1 MLSPVLGSSPGIR
14 AQDITLAAPLNVRD
28 VTVFLMGS
36 NRQLDF
42 QNIGF
47 TAEVSAPV
55 PEPASEALMGGSACS
70 AGWRFGSG
78 RAPACRRAVEGL
90 AGAAPA
96 ASVATVS
103 SAGTGWA

>member
-55 PEPASEALMGGSACS
+55 PEPASGALMGIGLL
-70 AGWRFGSG
+70 G
-78 RAPACRRAVEGL
+78 GL
-90 AGAAPA
+90 AFWQRPR
-96 ASVATVS
+96 ASLS
-103 SAGTGWA
+103 PRR